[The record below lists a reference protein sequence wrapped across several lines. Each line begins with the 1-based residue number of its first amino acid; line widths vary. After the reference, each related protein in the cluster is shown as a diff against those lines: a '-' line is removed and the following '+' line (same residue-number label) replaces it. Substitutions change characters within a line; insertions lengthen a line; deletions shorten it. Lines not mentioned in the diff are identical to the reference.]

1 MDVNQQARAKWNNFT
16 QRFYAD
22 LVEAEFSDA
31 DLATDWNTVAAY
43 ITLAWLYR
51 PLVDEENVEQLTT
64 MLRASD
70 APNVEAILRV
80 YAKWSDDRKALFW
93 RYAKFF
99 FNTVLC

>member
-1 MDVNQQARAKWNNFT
+1 MDVNQLARSKWNNFV

-22 LVEAEFSDA
+22 LIAAEFTEEH
-31 DLATDWNTVAAY
+31 LATDWNTVAAY

-51 PLVDEENVEQLTT
+51 PLVEEQDYEALAG

-70 APNVEAILRV
+70 APNVDAILRV
-80 YAKWSDDRKALFW
+80 YDAWDDDRRHLFW